1 MKDHVE
7 RCLLR
12 QTKKMEHVKH
22 PGLMQPLSVPNK
34 KWVSISMDF
43 IVDHLGTQRAL
54 ITFLWSLIDKLRW
67 LDLYLQ
73 LQL

>member
-12 QTKKMEHVKH
+12 QTNKMEQVKH